1 MEPVS
6 TSGVTPD
13 LDALL
18 DGPLPPTH
26 KSLPAAAMGRSI
38 RALRGMGLSL
48 LNGDLPLPAAILKKN
63 AHNSHWMRSFTER
76 DGVELCPHGKTTMP
90 P

>member
-1 MEPVS
+1 MEQVS

-26 KSLPAAAMGRSI
+26 KSLPAAAVGRSI
-38 RALRGMGLSL
+38 RALRGMGVSL
-48 LNGDLPLPAAILKKN
+48 PNGDLPLPAAILKKKC
-63 AHNSHWMRSFTER
+63 A
-76 DGVELCPHGKTTMP
+76 GI
-90 P
+90 